1 MPLSAATVAHT
12 TRAANGTMHTVVTV
26 YERFQMDVTYTA
38 DGNPALGYSS
48 GIAEATMTW
57 NGSAFDQITLA
68 DGSVAGHVERG
79 VVVPGLVRPA
89 GAVDLAVLGA
99 VHDVFVDCTAPSSHG
114 NCPPGGVLDNPTT
127 AQSTL
132 TGEPTDGAT
141 VRFDPRT
148 GLLVV
153 SGTYSMVTSSG
164 TPVTGKYTASLFFDG
179 LSLRTLSV
187 V

>member
-1 MPLSAATVAHT
+1 
-12 TRAANGTMHTVVTV
+12 V
-26 YERFQMDVTYTA
+26 YQRFQMEVMYTA
-38 DGNPALGYSS
+38 GGNSEFGYSS
-48 GIAEATMTW
+48 GVAQATMTW
-57 NGSAFDQITLA
+57 NGSAFDQITIA

-99 VHDVFVDCTAPSSHG
+99 VHDVFVDCTAPSSSAS
-114 NCPPGGVLDNPTT
+114 CPPGVLDNPTT

-132 TGEPTDGAT
+132 TGDPTDGAT
-141 VRFDPRT
+141 VRFDSRT

-153 SGTYSMVTSSG
+153 TGKYSMVTSTG
-164 TPVTGKYTASLFFDG
+164 TPVTGSYTASLFFDN
-179 LSLRTLSV
+179 LALRTLSV